1 MLSRKDIDALNLAP
15 MRRAHYLTLVMAT
28 CIIAGS
34 TFATENTLRIGSHL
48 NPRSTGIS
56 QVIKPW
62 VDAVRAE
69 AGDAVTIVEYW
80 GGSLGKSPAKQF
92 ELVRSGVLDIAW
104 ILPGY
109 TPGQFPEMG
118 LFELPFLFDS
128 SLEAATVGWQ
138 LYDAGL
144 LTGFDGVRLIGF
156 FSTAPNGL
164 FMRRSIAT
172 PLELDGLKIR
182 ALGAIHSDWLNALGA
197 AAQTMSGVDLNQ
209 ALDRDIVDGG
219 IQGWSGMRTFG
230 SFPLVNQAWD
240 IPVGTTPFL
249 LLINE
254 QSWQRQP
261 ASVQRAM
268 LKHGG
273 VGIARSGGQAYAAIN
288 QQIRSALIEAGNPV
302 IMAPD
307 EATQQTLVNRSNA
320 LHEAWMNA
328 SSDRKQTYRAAQTFL
343 TQLRTDTLSI
353 SAGGKR

>member
-1 MLSRKDIDALNLAP
+1 
-15 MRRAHYLTLVMAT
+15 MRRAPLLSLVIAA
-28 CIIAGS
+28 CIITGS
-34 TFATENTLRIGSHL
+34 AFATENTLRMGSHL

-62 VDAVRAE
+62 ADAVRAD
-69 AGDAVTIVEYW
+69 AGDDVTIVEYW

-144 LTGFDGVRLIGF
+144 LSGFDGVRLIGF

-164 FMRRSIAT
+164 FMRHSIAT
-172 PLELDGLKIR
+172 PLQLNGLKIR
-182 ALGAIHSDWLNALGA
+182 ALGTIHSDWLNALGA

-230 SFPLVNQAWD
+230 TFPLVKQAWD

-273 VGIARSGGQAYAAIN
+273 LGIARRGGDAYATIN
-288 QQIRSALIEAGNPV
+288 RHIRGMLGEANQPIIMTPDTSTRQALV
-302 IMAPD
+302 D
-307 EATQQTLVNRSNA
+307 RSQA
-320 LHEAWMNA
+320 LHNAWM
-328 SSDRKQTYRAAQTFL
+328 SESITRETTYRAAQTFL
-343 TQLRTDTLSI
+343 TRLRAETPSVST
-353 SAGGKR
+353 GGTP

>member
-1 MLSRKDIDALNLAP
+1 
-15 MRRAHYLTLVMAT
+15 MRHAQYITLVMAT

-34 TFATENTLRIGSHL
+34 TFAAENTLRIGSHL
-48 NPRSTGIS
+48 NPRSIGIS
-56 QVIKPW
+56 QVIQPW
-62 VDAVRAE
+62 ADAVRAE

-92 ELVRSGVLDIAW
+92 ELVKSGVLDIAW

-164 FMRRSIAT
+164 FMRRSITT

-182 ALGAIHSDWLNALGA
+182 ALGAIHSDWLNTLGA
-197 AAQTMSGVDLNQ
+197 AAQTMSGVEMNQ
-209 ALDRDIVDGG
+209 ALDREIIDGG

-230 SFPLVNQAWD
+230 SFPLINQAWD
-240 IPVGTTPFL
+240 VPVGTTPFL

-254 QSWQRQP
+254 RSWRRQP
-261 ASVQRAM
+261 QSVKRAM

-273 VGIARSGGQAYAAIN
+273 LSIARSGGKAYAAIN
-288 QQIRSALIEAGNPV
+288 QQIRTSLAEAGQPAL
-302 IMAPD
+302 MAPN
-307 EATQQTLVNRSNA
+307 ESTQQALVDRSQA
-320 LHEAWMNA
+320 LHDIWMTG
-328 SSDRKQTYRAAQTFL
+328 SIDKETTYRAAQTFL
-343 TQLRTDTLSI
+343 SLLRADTSAP
-353 SAGGKR
+353 SAGSAP

>member
-1 MLSRKDIDALNLAP
+1 MCRAQFLSLFISA
-15 MRRAHYLTLVMAT
+15 
-28 CIIAGS
+28 CIITGS
-34 TFATENTLRIGSHL
+34 AFATENTLRMGSHL

-62 VDAVRAE
+62 ADAVRAD
-69 AGDAVTIVEYW
+69 AGDHVTIVEYW

-128 SLEAATVGWQ
+128 SFEAATVGWQ
-138 LYDAGL
+138 LYEAGL
-144 LTGFDGVRLIGF
+144 LSGFDGVRLIGF

-172 PLELDGLKIR
+172 PLKLNGLKIR
-182 ALGAIHSDWLNALGA
+182 ALGTIHSNWLNAMGA

-209 ALDRDIVDGG
+209 ALDRDIIDGG

-230 SFPLVNQAWD
+230 TFPLVKQVWD

-261 ASVQRAM
+261 AKVRRAM

-273 VGIARSGGQAYAAIN
+273 LGIARSGGDAYAAIN
-288 QQIRSALIEAGNPV
+288 REIRVTLREANQPI
-302 IMAPD
+302 IMTPG
-307 EATQQTLVNRSNA
+307 ESTQQALVDRSQA
-320 LHEAWMNA
+320 LHDAWK
-328 SSDRKQTYRAAQTFL
+328 SESIDREKTYRAAQTFL
-343 TQLRTDTLSI
+343 TRLRAEPTSVST
-353 SAGGKR
+353 GGTP

>member
-1 MLSRKDIDALNLAP
+1 
-15 MRRAHYLTLVMAT
+15 MRRAQYLTLVIAT
-28 CIIAGS
+28 CIIANS
-34 TFATENTLRIGSHL
+34 ALATENTLRIGSHL

-56 QVIKPW
+56 QVIRPW
-62 VDAVRAE
+62 ADAVRAE

-104 ILPGY
+104 VLPGY

-118 LFELPFLFDS
+118 LFELPFLFNS

-144 LTGFDGVRLIGF
+144 LTGFDGVRLLGF

-164 FMRRSIAT
+164 FMRRSITT

-182 ALGAIHSDWLNALGA
+182 ALGAIHSDWLNKLGA
-197 AAQTMSGVDLNQ
+197 AAQTMSGVDMNQ
-209 ALDRDIVDGG
+209 ALDREIVDGG

-240 IPVGTTPFL
+240 VPVGTTPFL

-261 ASVQRAM
+261 ASVQRVM

-273 VGIARSGGQAYAAIN
+273 FNIARSGGQAYAAIN
-288 QQIRSALIEAGNPV
+288 QQIRAALAKAGQPAL
-302 IMAPD
+302 MAPD
-307 EATQQTLVNRSNA
+307 ESTQQALVDRSQA
-320 LHEAWMNA
+320 LHGAWMTA
-328 SSDRKQTYRAAQTFL
+328 SSDRKATYRAAQAFL
-343 TQLRTDTLSI
+343 NQLRIKTPSVSVG
-353 SAGGKR
+353 SAP